1 VNLSGKLNIED
12 KMKKILAITALFA
25 ICMSFLSGCS
35 NSVDNSLTFKNGAS
49 NKIYIN
55 FRGSLIAVDANKTM
69 ELTDVERGTYTYET
83 TFEVPAGTMS
93 ANSEGAVSG
102 QVSLVAGTKILVVYS
117 SIFSDGTY
125 TLGATISSSDDI
137 SGGDDNPVLP

>member
-1 VNLSGKLNIED
+1 
-12 KMKKILAITALFA
+12 MKKILAITALFA

-55 FRGSLIAVDANKTM
+55 FRGSLIPVEANKTM
-69 ELTDVERGTYTYET
+69 ELTDLDRGTYSYET
-83 TFEVPAGTMS
+83 TFDVPAGTTT
-93 ANSEGAVSG
+93 AKSEGAVSG
-102 QVSLVAGTKILVVYS
+102 QVSLEAGTKILVVYS
-117 SIFSDGTY
+117 SIFSDGSY
-125 TLGATISSSDDI
+125 TLSATISTSDDI